1 MPWALG
7 NVIVERRRRKS
18 RSRKKNEEKDIEN
31 QVDNCIKKTKMEM
44 ERIIEK
50 EERENHEMNKW
61 RKRKC
66 V

>member
-31 QVDNCIKKTKMEM
+31 QVDNCIKKMMEM
-44 ERIIEK
+44 ERIIE
-50 EERENHEMNKW
+50 
-61 RKRKC
+61 
-66 V
+66 